1 MKLSTGNNKKMTR
14 RVKEKT
20 SSNVS
25 QTPAEMKQE
34 DWVKTKWRPIMAWTY
49 MSICIFDFIV
59 GPVVTMI
66 YSSSLG
72 ISYIPWTSVTLSNGG
87 IFHMAMGAILGA
99 AAWTRGQEKIRRVE
113 HDPFFNQDFKV
124 PDQDPFSN

>member
-1 MKLSTGNNKKMTR
+1 MTR
-14 RVKEKT
+14 REKEKT

-25 QTPAEMKQE
+25 QTPTEIKQE